1 MAGQKIHFSQ
11 SLADRLYT
19 AEFDDALVDQAHWK
33 NPRFAGCKL
42 TGKKINEYH
51 GTDPFIDKINTSSN
65 DYLAKVIPSGSNGSV
80 WGGDISY
87 GLNPVINKETT
98 AIYIANTIVGGTEVT
113 SSYASLIGHSYVG
126 VNKILVVNMQDD
138 TVKVIDRETEPY
150 ESFHR
155 FITSDFPTGAK
166 LNIKVLD
173 PAIQSNLAGNY
184 SVRMNKGWLISTF
197 KYLDYNNNN
206 TPLSSPPM
214 ESHPNPLEL
223 FDNSD
228 MGDTGPVVGAPTY
241 PYPDGNALINTK
253 VILDTNRL
261 SFRFGYKADDSGNTF
276 GTYVNNVGKPASI
289 QVAKRDFSPNY
300 TGALIESNKF
310 TRQYYSGSNTFPSLN
325 TGGDGAFFSAS
336 RFILNDTMD
345 FLVKNFETTEL
356 HLTLNKATKDF
367 APGFNDERSMGTF
380 EVDRGYGDVS
390 ILGRSDET
398 DGFVGISL
406 DGTTLA
412 EGDFVGH
419 NTPVHHI
426 MQLKGGTI
434 YTPVGNGL
442 TQTKD
447 HCALFD
453 LNTDAVVIKV
463 PHTRRTFYNGNES
476 PMLKYSGSAAF
487 ELSFLEKDHTLIVN
501 IDKEEELFDGIG
513 TKGIALIPEYL
524 HPTIKANLEGYLK
537 NAGIVELATNIQKK

>member
-98 AIYIANTIVGGTEVT
+98 AIYIANTVVGGVENPK
-113 SSYASLIGHSYVG
+113 SYASLIGHSYVG

-173 PAIQSNLAGNY
+173 PAIQSNLSGNY

-197 KYLDYNNNN
+197 KYLNYNNVNLG
-206 TPLSSPPM
+206 PGSAAM

-228 MGDTGPVVGAPTY
+228 MGDTGPELGGFPT
-241 PYPDGNALINTK
+241 PNGSNTINTK
-253 VILDTNRL
+253 IVLDTNRL
-261 SFRFGYKADDSGNTF
+261 SFRFGYKADDTGNTF
-276 GTYVNNVGKPASI
+276 GTYVHNVSDGAGAFYPNS
-289 QVAKRDFSPNY
+289 DFSPNY

-310 TRQYYSGSNTFPSLN
+310 TRQYYSGSNTFP
-325 TGGDGAFFSAS
+325 SAS

-380 EVDRGYGDVS
+380 EVDRGYGNANS
-390 ILGRSDET
+390 YLGRNDET
-398 DGFVGISL
+398 NGYNQVHPTTGISY
-406 DGTTLA
+406 DH
-412 EGDFVGH
+412 GDLVGH
-419 NTPVHHI
+419 NTPFHHI

-434 YTPVGNGL
+434 YTPTGGGFPTNKKHVI
-442 TQTKD
+442 
-447 HCALFD
+447 LFD
-453 LNTDAVVIKV
+453 FNNDSSAIKV
-463 PHTRRTFYNGNES
+463 DHTRRSYWNGDES
-476 PMLKYSGSAAF
+476 PSVKYSGSAAF
-487 ELSFLEKDHTLIVN
+487 ELSFLDKDHTLIVN
-501 IDKEEELFDGIG
+501 MDKEEELFDGIG

>member
-1 MAGQKIHFSQ
+1 
-11 SLADRLYT
+11 
-19 AEFDDALVDQAHWK
+19 
-33 NPRFAGCKL
+33 
-42 TGKKINEYH
+42 
-51 GTDPFIDKINTSSN
+51 
-65 DYLAKVIPSGSNGSV
+65 
-80 WGGDISY
+80 
-87 GLNPVINKETT
+87 
-98 AIYIANTIVGGTEVT
+98 
-113 SSYASLIGHSYVG
+113 
-126 VNKILVVNMQDD
+126 MQDD

-228 MGDTGPVVGAPTY
+228 MGDTGPVLGSGA
-241 PYPDGNALINTK
+241 YPDGNTLINTQ

-261 SFRFGYKADDSGNTF
+261 SFRFGYKADDIGNTF
-276 GTYVNNVGKPASI
+276 PGGGTFNVGLGAQFG

-380 EVDRGYGDVS
+380 EVDRGYGNANS
-390 ILGRSDET
+390 YLGRNDET
-398 DGFVGISL
+398 NGYNQVHPTTGISY
-406 DGTTLA
+406 DH
-412 EGDFVGH
+412 GDLVGH
-419 NTPVHHI
+419 NTPFHHI

-434 YTPVGNGL
+434 YTPTGGGFPTNKKHVI
-442 TQTKD
+442 
-447 HCALFD
+447 LFD
-453 LNTDAVVIKV
+453 FNNDSSAIKV
-463 PHTRRTFYNGNES
+463 DHTRRSYWNGDES
-476 PMLKYSGSAAF
+476 PSVKYSGSAAF
-487 ELSFLEKDHTLIVN
+487 ELSFLDKDHTLIVN
-501 IDKEEELFDGIG
+501 MDKEEELFDGIG